1 MRLMAASPSRKTGLV
16 ESLSSLGSSSGP
28 SRRAAASP
36 RVAWGRPRWVPPRA
50 GAGGGGGGGGEQAPV
65 GRRVEEEGP
74 SQVARAG
81 ERLPT
86 AGKEGSQR
94 LVEARP
100 GAPGSLARG
109 LALVPPHLAP

>member
-16 ESLSSLGSSSGP
+16 ESPSSLGGA
-28 SRRAAASP
+28 SR
-36 RVAWGRPRWVPPRA
+36 PPP
-50 GAGGGGGGGGEQAPV
+50 GAGGDVGGGEEQARV